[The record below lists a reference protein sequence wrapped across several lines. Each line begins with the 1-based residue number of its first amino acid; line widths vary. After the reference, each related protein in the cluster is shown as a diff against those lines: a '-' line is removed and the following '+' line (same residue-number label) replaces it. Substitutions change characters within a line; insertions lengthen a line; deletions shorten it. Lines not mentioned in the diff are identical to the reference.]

1 MKAFLRRNAAA
12 LVASALVHSLLAAA
26 IAFSSVQAARHSRVS
41 FDVTTMK
48 QRKAE
53 HKPSL
58 KHQGPRPGQ
67 ELPPPVKR
75 PEPKPKPKKKMVDLT
90 KDVPKIKQEP
100 LPLKIREEPKV
111 AEPDEPEV
119 RAVTGVTLSSVTTP
133 GTSGGSWSVPLGN
146 TTFGPPTPKEE
157 RPKEIPKL
165 PPRRAFTIDR
175 EPVLL
180 ERPDV
185 DYPEDARR
193 MGIEGKVLLKLEID
207 DKGRVTKVVLVKGL
221 YPSLD
226 RLAVESARKMLFKPA
241 MAGGEPVPVK
251 ILYSYIFELEDEW

>member
-1 MKAFLRRNAAA
+1 M
-12 LVASALVHSLLAAA
+12 
-26 IAFSSVQAARHSRVS
+26 
-41 FDVTTMK
+41 
-48 QRKAE
+48 
-53 HKPSL
+53 
-58 KHQGPRPGQ
+58 
-67 ELPPPVKR
+67 
-75 PEPKPKPKKKMVDLT
+75 
-90 KDVPKIKQEP
+90 
-100 LPLKIREEPKV
+100 
-111 AEPDEPEV
+111 
-119 RAVTGVTLSSVTTP
+119 
-133 GTSGGSWSVPLGN
+133 
-146 TTFGPPTPKEE
+146 
-157 RPKEIPKL
+157 
-165 PPRRAFTIDR
+165 
-175 EPVLL
+175 L